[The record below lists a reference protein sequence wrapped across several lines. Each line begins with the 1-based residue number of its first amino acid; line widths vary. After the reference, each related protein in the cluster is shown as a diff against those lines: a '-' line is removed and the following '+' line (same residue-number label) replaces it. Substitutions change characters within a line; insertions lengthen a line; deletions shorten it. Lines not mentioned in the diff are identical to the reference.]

1 VRAFCEVASHRP
13 APTGIFRLVAGERDD
28 EPGVMGNLPRSRPG
42 RRSAKRGGS
51 STRAKTPA
59 PPKKRA
65 AATRTSAAAKKK
77 PAPRARPQAQR
88 TRPAPAPPAANKGN
102 DPVGQAVEL
111 AGKVAALGVRT
122 AAGIV
127 KRLPRP

>member
-1 VRAFCEVASHRP
+1 VLVLAFCEVARHP
-13 APTGIFRLVAGERDD
+13 AAATGIFRRVPPDRDD
-28 EPGVMGNLPRSRPG
+28 EPGVMSNLPRSRPG
-42 RRSAKRGGS
+42 RRSDKRGGS
-51 STRAKTPA
+51 TTRAKKAA

-65 AATRTSAAAKKK
+65 TAATSSAKK
-77 PAPRARPQAQR
+77 PAPRARTQPRAR
-88 TRPAPAPPAANKGN
+88 TTPPTTRPTGGGGG
-102 DPVGQAVEL
+102 DPLGQAVEL